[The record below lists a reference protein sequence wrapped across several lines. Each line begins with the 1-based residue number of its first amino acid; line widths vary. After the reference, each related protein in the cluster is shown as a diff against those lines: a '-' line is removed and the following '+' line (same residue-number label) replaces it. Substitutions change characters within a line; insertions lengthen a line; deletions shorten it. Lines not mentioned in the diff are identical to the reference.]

1 MGKVLNPINKPEEEI
16 IVGAETGADGTSVIV
31 GDTAGA
37 VVPGAPAVPTV
48 TPTFTVGA
56 LQDKNTF
63 LGDNG
68 YTVDRAAYDQKF
80 GFQNTYEGWLESQ
93 GLDPDADFQNARNE
107 LEYERKTWDAGYG
120 ERAEQLYQMGLTN
133 SGVSDIYGANAFSSY
148 LSAMNDLN
156 VARINMDKQLKKEY
170 NDYVTS
176 FNTGFDEH
184 VAKGNAAYREYE
196 SGYKSTLGNY
206 VAQAYKTVLS
216 SYNGSNEDELRSTLV
231 AHGYDDVIINET
243 LARLGTL
250 DKTALGNAR
259 VLEGYEAVK
268 NAYTGPASAGA
279 VTQMLQKLNRTDSEI
294 ASILQMLEAGYAAS
308 PEGQAAAVNDVYNK
322 YAGGYSF
329 IGTDGTMYK
338 SSGYDPSHKAAIIA
352 DMKTNNI
359 SDEQINTVIQKLETE
374 FEQKVLNGVEVFS
387 DVFAY
392 TDDTSKK
399 AIKTQIGNLLM
410 NDYGY
415 TRPEALAVVN
425 RLENAYELK
434 KSAEQ
439 NAAAGEKG
447 ANINDAVATY
457 SAMYNGTEDS
467 ELLIRNMLARD
478 NTFNADEIN
487 TIIDDIKAGYQAGK
501 AEEEENKVPEEK
513 LINDAAVLFAY
524 DEDGNYTYTGSESQ
538 EAYIRQILGTSAYS
552 DYAPYADKIIEK
564 LDSDFAT
571 QKNAMVKTAI
581 ADIDNAD
588 ITALSLSGISSL
600 IENYKI
606 TLGTDSEDYKA
617 IEKKAISKIGSAFQ
631 KAFHN
636 VQDFKNA
643 YSLVGVDKATWD
655 ITSDGE
661 KLGALVEATSL
672 YMNAGLMTKET
683 ANMFV
688 DLWYINEADGIKNSN
703 NAGYALDYIDTLK
716 EELDGYYELGIV
728 SGESYSKKINELSK
742 TKEKLNNVKAEEDWW
757 DLVDFLG
764 TAAQNAV
771 TGP

>member
-1 MGKVLNPINKPEEEI
+1 MGKVLEPINKTEEEI

-31 GDTAGA
+31 GDTTGA
-37 VVPGAPAVPTV
+37 AVPGAAVPGAAAVPAV

-56 LQDKNTF
+56 LQNKNTF

-80 GFQNTYEGWLESQ
+80 GFQNTYEGWLDSQ

-107 LEYERKTWDAGYG
+107 LEYERKTWDAGFG

-133 SGVSDIYGANAFSSY
+133 SGVSDIYGANALYAYF
-148 LSAMNDLN
+148 SAMNDLN
-156 VARINMDKQLKKEY
+156 VARINTDKQLKKEY

-176 FNTGFDEH
+176 FNTGFDDH

-206 VAQAYKTVLS
+206 VAQAYNTVLS
-216 SYNGSNEDELRSTLV
+216 SYNGNNEDELRSTLI

-250 DKTALGNAR
+250 DKTALGNTR

-268 NAYTGPASAGA
+268 DAYTGPASAGA

-294 ASILQMLEAGYAAS
+294 TSILQMLEAGYAAS

-439 NAAAGEKG
+439 NAAEGNKG
-447 ANINDAVATY
+447 ANINAAVVTY
-457 SAMYNGTEDS
+457 SSMYNGTENS
-467 ELLIRNMLARD
+467 ELLIRNMLGRD
-478 NTFNADEIN
+478 NTFNAGDIN

-501 AEEEENKVPEEK
+501 DEEEASKPSTT
-513 LINDAAVLFAY
+513 A
-524 DEDGNYTYTGSESQ
+524 EDIVATYGNSYNPIDKEAFGNYLKETIDPAVVDDAINRLDALYNLPSAVAQRRANIKSYIYES
-538 EAYIRQILGTSAYS
+538 
-552 DYAPYADKIIEK
+552 
-564 LDSDFAT
+564 
-571 QKNAMVKTAI
+571 
-581 ADIDNAD
+581 
-588 ITALSLSGISSL
+588 SGI
-600 IENYKI
+600 IPK
-606 TLGTDSEDYKA
+606 D
-617 IEKKAISKIGSAFQ
+617 
-631 KAFHN
+631 
-636 VQDFKNA
+636 V
-643 YSLVGVDKATWD
+643 
-655 ITSDGE
+655 
-661 KLGALVEATSL
+661 
-672 YMNAGLMTKET
+672 
-683 ANMFV
+683 
-688 DLWYINEADGIKNSN
+688 IKNNLS
-703 NAGYALDYIDTLK
+703 NAGYHLDDINAAYAEFDTESESIIEHQKNTTVYPDPTKDQMLSIIGQYLKGKDKYAEYATKNPDLDYDAIDMAIVEDGDNPFAGWIAVAGGGWKLGKLDDDAKVADPYGNEYTIK
-716 EELDGYYELGIV
+716 EIYEALLPLAG
-728 SGESYSKKINELSK
+728 
-742 TKEKLNNVKAEEDWW
+742 KEKAKEYLVK
-757 DLVDFLG
+757 L
-764 TAAQNAV
+764 QQK
-771 TGP
+771 TGVATTKNWIW

>member
-37 VVPGAPAVPTV
+37 AVPGVAAAPAV

-80 GFQNTYEGWLESQ
+80 GFQNTYEGWLDSQ

-156 VARINMDKQLKKEY
+156 VARINTDKQLKKEY

-206 VAQAYKTVLS
+206 VAQAYNTVLS
-216 SYNGSNEDELRSTLV
+216 SYNGNNEDELRSTLV

-268 NAYTGPASAGA
+268 DAYTGPASAGA

-308 PEGQAAAVNDVYNK
+308 PEGQAAAVQDIVRK
-322 YAGGYSF
+322 YQ
-329 IGTDGTMYK
+329 
-338 SSGYDPSHKAAIIA
+338 SGYDFVGSDGIRYSSESYNPA
-352 DMKTNNI
+352 DRNAVMEQMRA
-359 SDEQINTVIQKLETE
+359 DGVPEEQINEAIAALDTAYYEGI
-374 FEQKVLNGVEVFS
+374 NAAVE
-387 DVFAY
+387 AY
-392 TDDTSKK
+392 SELYTPELSE
-399 AIKTQIGNLLM
+399 QIGNTLVSRGYSERDAMDVINLLDS
-410 NDYGY
+410 NY
-415 TRPEALAVVN
+415 
-425 RLENAYELK
+425 RLI

-439 NAAAGEKG
+439 NAAEGNKG
-447 ANINDAVATY
+447 ANINAAVVTY
-457 SAMYNGTEDS
+457 SSMYNGTENS
-467 ELLIRNMLARD
+467 ELLIRNMLGRD
-478 NTFNADEIN
+478 NTFNADDIN

-501 AEEEENKVPEEK
+501 DEEEASKPSTT
-513 LINDAAVLFAY
+513 A
-524 DEDGNYTYTGSESQ
+524 EDIVATYGNSYNPIDKEAFGNY
-538 EAYIRQILGTSAYS
+538 L
-552 DYAPYADKIIEK
+552 
-564 LDSDFAT
+564 
-571 QKNAMVKTAI
+571 
-581 ADIDNAD
+581 
-588 ITALSLSGISSL
+588 
-600 IENYKI
+600 
-606 TLGTDSEDYKA
+606 
-617 IEKKAISKIGSAFQ
+617 
-631 KAFHN
+631 
-636 VQDFKNA
+636 
-643 YSLVGVDKATWD
+643 
-655 ITSDGE
+655 
-661 KLGALVEATSL
+661 
-672 YMNAGLMTKET
+672 KET
-683 ANMFV
+683 IDPAVVDDAINRLDALYNLPSAVAQRRANIKS
-688 DLWYINEADGIKNSN
+688 YIYESSEIIPESVIRNNLS
-703 NAGYALDYIDTLK
+703 NAGYNEDDINAAYDDFKTESADIIEHQKNTTVYPDPTKDQMLSIIGQYLKGENKYAEYAAKNPDLDYDAIDMAIVA
-716 EELDGYYELGIV
+716 DGDNPFAGWIKV
-728 SGESYSKKINELSK
+728 SGGGWKLGKLDDNAQVADPYGNVYTIKEIYEKLLPFAG
-742 TKEKLNNVKAEEDWW
+742 KEKAKEYLVKLQQKTGVATTEN
-757 DLVDFLG
+757 FLW
-764 TAAQNAV
+764 
-771 TGP
+771 